1 MCYVR
6 LISKER
12 IKQAIRKAIEV
23 DPNKEAILKM
33 SLFGSH
39 AYGNPRPDSDVNI
52 LIEFS
57 PNASIGFFKF
67 FDTQYNFE
75 DFTGKKVDLL
85 MPESLSKYF
94 RDKVIAK
101 AETIHERK

>member
-1 MCYVR
+1 MN
-6 LISKER
+6 KEQ
-12 IKQAIRKAIEV
+12 IKQAIRKAIET
-23 DPNKEAILKM
+23 DPNKKDILKV

-39 AYGNPRPDSDVNI
+39 AYGNPRPDSDVDI
-52 LIEFS
+52 LIEFL

-85 MPESLSKYF
+85 TPESLSKYF
-94 RDKVIAK
+94 REKVIAK
-101 AETIHERK
+101 AETIYERK